1 MRTNQ
6 AAKIAAIILA
16 IAGLS
21 SMVGAGLVATRSF
34 SVKAPPSPRIF
45 KCGSVLFPKDP
56 RNKVS
61 TRVKLPVAYQRAYNR
76 CHKASTDRIHTATT
90 FLLVGVVPLLIVLTL
105 PALSRRSRRSRARR
119 RTRL

>member
-1 MRTNQ
+1 VRPNQ
-6 AAKIAAIILA
+6 AARIAAIILA

-21 SMVGAGLVATRSF
+21 AMVAAGIVATRSF
-34 SVKAPPSPRIF
+34 TVKAPPSPRIF
-45 KCGSVLFPKDP
+45 NCGSVLFPKDP

-61 TRVKLPVAYQRAYNR
+61 ARASVPPAYQRAYKRCQVSSSNR
-76 CHKASTDRIHTATT
+76 VHTATT

-105 PALSRRSRRSRARR
+105 PALSRRSRRSRSRR

>member
-1 MRTNQ
+1 MKTNQ
-6 AAKIAAIILA
+6 AAKFAAIVLA
-16 IAGLS
+16 VAGLA
-21 SMVGAGLVATRSF
+21 SMVGGALVATHSF
-34 SVKAPPSPRIF
+34 TVRVPGSPRIF
-45 KCGSVLFPKDP
+45 HCGSVLFPKDP

-61 TRVKLPVAYQRAYNR
+61 ARVKLPVAFQKAYNR
-76 CHKASTDRIHTATT
+76 CQKTSSDRIHTATT

>member
-6 AAKIAAIILA
+6 AAKFAAVILA
-16 IAGLS
+16 IAGLA
-21 SMVGAGLVATRSF
+21 SMFAAGLVATKSF
-34 SVKAPPSPRIF
+34 TVKAPPSPRVF

-61 TRVKLPVAYQRAYNR
+61 ARVKLPPAYQRAYNR
-76 CHKASTDRIHTATT
+76 CQHTSSNRIHTATT

>member
-1 MRTNQ
+1 VRPNQ
-6 AAKIAAIILA
+6 AARIAAVILA
-16 IAGLS
+16 VAGLS
-21 SMVGAGLVATRSF
+21 AMLAGGLVATHAFTVRVPS
-34 SVKAPPSPRIF
+34 SPRIF

-61 TRVKLPVAYQRAYNR
+61 SRASVPPAFQRAYNR
-76 CHKASTDRIHTATT
+76 CQNTSSNRVHTATT

>member
-6 AAKIAAIILA
+6 AAKFAAVILA
-16 IAGLS
+16 IAGLA
-21 SMVGAGLVATRSF
+21 SMFAAGLVATKS
-34 SVKAPPSPRIF
+34 SPSPRVF

-61 TRVKLPVAYQRAYNR
+61 ARVKLPPAYQRAYNR
-76 CHKASTDRIHTATT
+76 CQHTSSNRIHTATT